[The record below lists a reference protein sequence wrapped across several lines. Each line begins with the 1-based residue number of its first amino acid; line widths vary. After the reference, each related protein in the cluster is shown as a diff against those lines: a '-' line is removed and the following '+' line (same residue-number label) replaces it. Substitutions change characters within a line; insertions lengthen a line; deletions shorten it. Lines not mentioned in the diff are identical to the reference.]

1 MPGCKPAQSKTSY
14 RSWTACG
21 GAGAAQSSVSSLTP
35 CPASGTLECSMFKLP
50 AVPLSLTVLRRVC
63 APGLSCRSCP
73 VRVLQMQ
80 TIRSFSELNYW
91 GKSSDAMDRYQAP
104 SGAMYYD
111 PNTTPM
117 WAPTIPVALIPA
129 RKPTAGVCEPAL

>member
-1 MPGCKPAQSKTSY
+1 MHAWLQASAIEDVLSQLDGLRRGGRRTKQRLLPDAMPRLWHA
-14 RSWTACG
+14 R
-21 GAGAAQSSVSSLTP
+21 
-35 CPASGTLECSMFKLP
+35 MFKLP

-129 RKPTAGVCEPAL
+129 

>member
-1 MPGCKPAQSKTSY
+1 MHAWLQASAIEDVLSQLDGLRRGGRRTKQRLLPDAMPRLWHA
-14 RSWTACG
+14 R
-21 GAGAAQSSVSSLTP
+21 
-35 CPASGTLECSMFKLP
+35 MFKLP

>member
-1 MPGCKPAQSKTSY
+1 MHAWLHASAIEDVLSQLDGLRRGGRRTKQRLLPDAMPRLWHA
-14 RSWTACG
+14 R
-21 GAGAAQSSVSSLTP
+21 
-35 CPASGTLECSMFKLP
+35 MFKLP

>member
-1 MPGCKPAQSKTSY
+1 
-14 RSWTACG
+14 
-21 GAGAAQSSVSSLTP
+21 
-35 CPASGTLECSMFKLP
+35 MFKLP

-111 PNTTPM
+111 PSTTPM

>member
-1 MPGCKPAQSKTSY
+1 MHAWLQASAIEDVLSQLDGLRRGGRRTKQRLLPDAMPRLWHA
-14 RSWTACG
+14 R
-21 GAGAAQSSVSSLTP
+21 
-35 CPASGTLECSMFKLP
+35 MFKLP

-73 VRVLQMQ
+73 VRVLHMQ

-91 GKSSDAMDRYQAP
+91 GKNSDAMDRYQAP

-111 PNTTPM
+111 PNTTPL

-129 RKPTAGVCEPAL
+129 

>member
-1 MPGCKPAQSKTSY
+1 MHAWLQASAIEDVLSQLDGLRRGGRRTKQCLLPDAMPRLWHA
-14 RSWTACG
+14 R
-21 GAGAAQSSVSSLTP
+21 
-35 CPASGTLECSMFKLP
+35 MFKLP

-80 TIRSFSELNYW
+80 TIRSFSELDYW

>member
-1 MPGCKPAQSKTSY
+1 MHAWLHASAIEDVLSQLDGLRRGGRRTKQRLLPDAMPRLWHA
-14 RSWTACG
+14 R
-21 GAGAAQSSVSSLTP
+21 
-35 CPASGTLECSMFKLP
+35 MFKLP

-63 APGLSCRSCP
+63 APGVSCRSCP
-73 VRVLQMQ
+73 VRVLRMQ

-129 RKPTAGVCEPAL
+129 

>member
-1 MPGCKPAQSKTSY
+1 MHAWLQASAIEDVLSQLDGLRRGGRRIKQRLLPDAMPRLWHA
-14 RSWTACG
+14 R
-21 GAGAAQSSVSSLTP
+21 
-35 CPASGTLECSMFKLP
+35 MFKLP

-111 PNTTPM
+111 PSTTPM